1 MPSLNNSAEN
11 FTLSDRDMELIND
24 LLSGFPLAIASVMIP
39 NMLASTLFLPSTPVL
54 IGIVATLIIVSIAI
68 KYQGNGNNINKAIY
82 DSITELL
89 LDMA

>member
-1 MPSLNNSAEN
+1 MAEN

-39 NMLASTLFLPSTPVL
+39 NMLASTLFLPSPPLL
-54 IGIVATLIIVSIAI
+54 IGTVAALILVSIAI
-68 KYQGNGNNINKAIY
+68 KYQGNGNDINKAFY
-82 DSITELL
+82 DSITELI